1 VSDHHHHSD
10 EPSAWV
16 TRWAEYIPA
25 GGRVLDVACGSGRH
39 ARWLAA
45 RGHTVEAVD
54 RDASLLASLAATP
67 GIATRCADLEGG
79 PWPYAGQ
86 SFAGIVVVLTM
97 AALAAATALAAIAV
111 LTMPVIVKTV
121 ASRHFPQL
129 AARRGGTVAGSLR
142 NALSALL
149 AFAALWLATLPLL
162 LIPPVYVAASL
173 LLNAWLSQRMFRYD
187 ALAEHASAP
196 EIDAVLRE
204 NRKRLFGLGLTL
216 APLSLIPI
224 VNILVLPIYAGIA
237 YTELCLSEL
246 AALRARKAPIS
257 A

>member
-1 VSDHHHHSD
+1 MTAIAAALRRALPILFTARIVALATLPLLIAAVIWIAIGVLAW
-10 EPSAWV
+10 EPANALLLRAFGTGAEPAAWQ
-16 TRWAEYIPA
+16 RFAA
-25 GGRVLDVACGSGRH
+25 G
-39 ARWLAA
+39 
-45 RGHTVEAVD
+45 T
-54 RDASLLASLAATP
+54 
-67 GIATRCADLEGG
+67 I
-79 PWPYAGQ
+79 
-86 SFAGIVVVLTM
+86 VVLTV

-129 AARRGGTVAGSLR
+129 AARRGGTLAGSLR
-142 NALSALL
+142 NAVFALL

-187 ALAEHASAP
+187 ALAEHASAS

-216 APLSLIPI
+216 SPLSLMPV

-246 AALRARKAPIS
+246 AALRARS
-257 A
+257 ASVPA

>member
-1 VSDHHHHSD
+1 MTAIAGALRRALPILFTARIAALATLPLLIAAIIWIAIGVLAWDPANALLLRAFGAD
-10 EPSAWV
+10 AEPAAWQ
-16 TRWAEYIPA
+16 RFAA
-25 GGRVLDVACGSGRH
+25 GA
-39 ARWLAA
+39 
-45 RGHTVEAVD
+45 
-54 RDASLLASLAATP
+54 
-67 GIATRCADLEGG
+67 
-79 PWPYAGQ
+79 
-86 SFAGIVVVLTM
+86 VVVLTL

-111 LTMPVIVKTV
+111 LTMPVIVKIV
-121 ASRHFPQL
+121 ATRHFPQL
-129 AARRGGTVAGSLR
+129 AARRGGTVGGSLR

-187 ALAEHASAP
+187 ALAEHASAS
-196 EIDAVLRE
+196 ELDAVLRE
-204 NRKRLFGLGLTL
+204 NRTRLFGLGLTL

-237 YTELCLSEL
+237 YTELCLAEL
-246 AALRARKAPIS
+246 AALRARNASVP

>member
-1 VSDHHHHSD
+1 MTAIAGALRRALPILFTARIVALATLPLLIAAIIWIAIGMLAW
-10 EPSAWV
+10 EPANALLL
-16 TRWAEYIPA
+16 RAFGAGAEPA
-25 GGRVLDVACGSGRH
+25 TWQRVG
-39 ARWLAA
+39 
-45 RGHTVEAVD
+45 
-54 RDASLLASLAATP
+54 
-67 GIATRCADLEGG
+67 
-79 PWPYAGQ
+79 
-86 SFAGIVVVLTM
+86 AGIVVVLTM

>member
-1 VSDHHHHSD
+1 MTAIAGALRRALPILFTARIVALATLPLLIAAIIWIAIGVLAW
-10 EPSAWV
+10 EPASALLLRAFGAG
-16 TRWAEYIPA
+16 TEPA
-25 GGRVLDVACGSGRH
+25 AWQRF
-39 ARWLAA
+39 AA
-45 RGHTVEAVD
+45 GT
-54 RDASLLASLAATP
+54 
-67 GIATRCADLEGG
+67 
-79 PWPYAGQ
+79 
-86 SFAGIVVVLTM
+86 VVVLTV